1 MMPLSSLPSLI
12 SSLVP
17 PVFRREEEARLAARL
32 KEREEKRQ
40 AFLEIQQLKAA
51 AQQADKE
58 KEMQEIRLRAEE
70 AARRASKAEA
80 ERNEKWVPTYIYAYI
95 QQQERERSPW
105 FMHHPSTFWPW
116 SYMASQAALY
126 AARYSRLSFLPPY
139 SVSFIHTY
147 TITGWPNYVNLWMRK
162 RNADPLIHPGPP

>member
-80 ERNEKWVPTYIYAYI
+80 ERNEK
-95 QQQERERSPW
+95 
-105 FMHHPSTFWPW
+105 
-116 SYMASQAALY
+116 
-126 AARYSRLSFLPPY
+126 
-139 SVSFIHTY
+139 
-147 TITGWPNYVNLWMRK
+147 
-162 RNADPLIHPGPP
+162 